1 MPQEARLLK
10 VGQKRLLSGVAKL
23 TFSDFLD
30 INILHF
36 LSPHPRPQK
45 KRNVMGGPMGELLMK
60 TKANIPF
67 LLKRFEIQFFTDMF
81 FYF

>member
-10 VGQKRLLSGVAKL
+10 VGQTHLLSCVTKL
-23 TFSDFLD
+23 SFSDFLD

-36 LSPHPRPQK
+36 LSPHPCPQE
-45 KRNVMGGPMGELLMK
+45 KRNVMGGPMGELLTK

-67 LLKRFEIQFFTDMF
+67 LLKRFEIQFFTYMF
-81 FYF
+81 FHF